1 MRNIETMSFLLV
13 IETQKVKSY
22 LFASPIMRET
32 RGASLLLDLLN
43 RKEIR
48 KILGKPDERNYKVI
62 YLGGGTGKILFRVE
76 NEAEIFKK
84 KILALYRQKTIN
96 ARVSVEI
103 VQRDKDENFTEWVR
117 SGVGKSQQNK
127 LGQVEGIS
135 LIGGRWIR
143 PCTSCGCEPAEKMF
157 SEHGEHRLCRACLL
171 KRNEINNLYADIKP
185 TKKGYRVLKH
195 SSDLADRYTNDFIFT
210 TLAQKNEDENLR
222 VLLSQDFNDIGKL
235 SNPLNYMGFIYADGN
250 RMGEVVKALGEMFPE
265 DKDAK
270 LAYKAFSEIVDRAT
284 REAAVEAVLEI
295 VAMEEIETEEG
306 LARFIPAEFV
316 MAGGDDLMLVVP
328 AHNALD
334 VAVLFMEKFQEKTQK
349 IQSEYVEQRK
359 LPRPFA
365 GCGLTTSAGVVIAHA
380 HYPISGL
387 MTMAEDLMKIA
398 KKRSAELAFKLKSG
412 DVEGQET
419 GTLDFMVLSE
429 AGSEPV
435 KERRENEYTAK
446 SHYDK
451 KITLTERP
459 YTTAE
464 ARRLLTTIRSLKE
477 SKLPRSKL
485 KALYSVLF
493 QSSMQAQF
501 DALRIKERL
510 KTTGDLKEGS
520 ILHRLVTSL
529 SCFPFREKDDNEWT
543 TPLTEIIE
551 LYDFIQPKNKEED
564 IEEIKT
570 SEAEVING

>member
-1 MRNIETMSFLLV
+1 MRDIDTMRFLLV

-43 RKEIR
+43 RKESR
-48 KILGKPDERNYKVI
+48 GLLKEFDANNCKEI
-62 YLGGGTGKILFRVE
+62 YLGGGTGRVLFRHKE
-76 NEAEIFKK
+76 DAKKFKNK
-84 KILALYRQKTIN
+84 VLDFYRQKTVN
-96 ARVSVEI
+96 ARLSIEI
-103 VQRDKDENFTEWVR
+103 VPRNEDENFAEWVR
-117 SGVGKSQQNK
+117 SGVRKSQQNK
-127 LGQVEGIS
+127 LGHVEGIP

-157 SEHGEHRLCRACLL
+157 SEHGEQRLCRACLL
-171 KRNEINNLYADIKP
+171 KRKGINKLYAKIKP
-185 TKKGYRVLKH
+185 TKKGYRLLKN
-195 SSDLADRYTNDFIFT
+195 SSELGAKYTDDFIFT
-210 TLAQKNEDENLR
+210 TLAKKNEDENFR
-222 VLLSQDFNDIGKL
+222 VLLTQDFNDIGKS

-250 RMGEVVKALGEMFPE
+250 RMGEVVKTLGEMFPE
-265 DKDAK
+265 DKDAQ

-295 VAMEEIETEEG
+295 VTMEKTETKEG
-306 LARFIPAEFV
+306 IARFIPAEFV

-349 IQSEYVEQRK
+349 IQSEYVEQWK

-387 MTMAEDLMKIA
+387 MKMAEDLMKLA
-398 KKRSAELAFKLKSG
+398 KKRSAELVFKLKSG
-412 DVEGQET
+412 DAEGQET

-435 KERRENEYTAK
+435 KERRKNEYTAK

-510 KTTGDLKEGS
+510 KITGDLKEGS
-520 ILHRLVTSL
+520 IMHRVVTSL
-529 SCFPFREKDDNEWT
+529 SCFPFREKSDNEWT

-551 LYDFIQPKNKEED
+551 LYDFIQPKNKKRN

-570 SEAEVING
+570 SEAEAIND

>member
-1 MRNIETMSFLLV
+1 MRNTETMSFLLV

-76 NEAEIFKK
+76 KEAKIFKN
-84 KILALYRQKTIN
+84 KILDLYRQKTIN

-103 VQRDKDENFTEWVR
+103 VPRNEDENFAKWIR
-117 SGVGKSQQNK
+117 SGVRKSQQNK
-127 LGQVEGIS
+127 LGHVEGIS

-143 PCTSCGCEPAEKMF
+143 PCTSCGGEPAEKMH
-157 SEHGEHRLCRACLL
+157 SEHGERRLCRACLL
-171 KRNEINNLYADIKP
+171 KRNEINNLYAKIKP

-195 SSDLADRYTNDFIFT
+195 SSALAVRYTDDFIFT
-210 TLAQKNEDENLR
+210 TLAKKNEDANFR
-222 VLLSQDFNDIGKL
+222 VLLTQDFNDIGKC
-235 SNPLNYMGFIYADGN
+235 SNPLNYIGVIYADGN
-250 RMGEVVKALGEMFPE
+250 RMGEVIKTLGEMFPE
-265 DKDAK
+265 DKDAQ
-270 LAYKAFSEIVDRAT
+270 LAYKAFSEIVDIAT

-295 VAMEEIETEEG
+295 VAMKEIETEEG
-306 LARFIPAEFV
+306 IARFIPAEFV

-349 IQSEYVEQRK
+349 IQVAYVKQGK
-359 LPRPFA
+359 LPQPFA

-380 HYPISGL
+380 HYPISDL
-387 MTMAEDLMKIA
+387 MTMAEDLMKLA

-412 DVEGQET
+412 DEDGQET

-435 KERRENEYTAK
+435 KERRKNEYTQ
-446 SHYDK
+446 SSQ
-451 KITLTERP
+451 ITRTERP
-459 YTTAE
+459 YTAAD
-464 ARRLLTTIRSLKE
+464 ARRLLTTIRSLKR

-485 KALYSVLF
+485 KALYPVLF
-493 QSSMQAQF
+493 KSFMQAQF

-520 ILHRLVTSL
+520 ILHRVVTSL
-529 SCFPFREKDDNEWT
+529 SCFPFREKSDNEWT

-551 LYDFIQPKNKEED
+551 LYDFIQPKNRVV
-564 IEEIKT
+564 
-570 SEAEVING
+570 AQ

>member
-1 MRNIETMSFLLV
+1 MRNTETMSFLLV

-43 RKEIR
+43 RKETKNVLI
-48 KILGKPDERNYKVI
+48 GTDENNYKVI
-62 YLGGGTGKILFRVE
+62 YLGGGTGRILFRIE
-76 NEAEIFKK
+76 DEAKDFRNKVLK
-84 KILALYRQKTIN
+84 LYQRKTIN

-103 VQRDKDENFTEWVR
+103 VPRNENEKFAEWMRRGVR
-117 SGVGKSQQNK
+117 KSQQNK
-127 LGQVEGIS
+127 LGHIEGIP

-143 PCTSCGCEPAEKMF
+143 PCTSCGGEPAEKMF
-157 SEHGEHRLCRACLL
+157 SEHGERRLCRACLL
-171 KRNEINNLYADIKP
+171 KRNEINNLYAKIKP
-185 TKKGYRVLKH
+185 TKKGYRVLSH
-195 SSDLADRYTNDFIFT
+195 SSELAVRYTDDFIFT
-210 TLAQKNEDENLR
+210 TLAKKNEDENFR
-222 VLLSQDFNDIGKL
+222 VLLTHDFNNIGKS

-250 RMGEVVKALGEMFPE
+250 RMGEVVRALGKMFPE
-265 DKDAK
+265 NKDAQ

-284 REAAVEAVLEI
+284 REAAVEAVMEI
-295 VAMEEIETEEG
+295 VTMEKIETKEG
-306 LARFIPAEFV
+306 IARFIPAEFV

-349 IQSEYVEQRK
+349 IQVEYMEQWK
-359 LPRPFA
+359 LPRLFA
-365 GCGLTTSAGVVIAHA
+365 DCGLTTSAGVVIAHA
-380 HYPISGL
+380 RYPISGL
-387 MTMAEDLMKIA
+387 MTMAEDLMKFA
-398 KKRSAELAFKLKSG
+398 KKRSAELAFKLKSE
-412 DVEGQET
+412 DAEGQET

-435 KERRENEYTAK
+435 KERRKNEYTAK
-446 SHYDK
+446 SHYCK
-451 KITLTERP
+451 KIALTERP
-459 YTTAE
+459 YTAAE
-464 ARRLLTTIRSLKE
+464 ARRLLTTIRSLKK

-493 QSSMQAQF
+493 QSFMQAQF

-510 KTTGDLKEGS
+510 KITGDLKEGS

-529 SCFPFREKDDNEWT
+529 SCFPFREKSDNEWT

-564 IEEIKT
+564 IEEIKALEP
-570 SEAEVING
+570 EAIND

>member
-1 MRNIETMSFLLV
+1 MRNTETMSFLLV

-22 LFASPIMRET
+22 LFASPIKRET

-43 RKEIR
+43 RKESR
-48 KILGKPDERNYKVI
+48 YILKKFDANNCKEI
-62 YLGGGTGKILFRVE
+62 YLGGGTGRVLFRHKE
-76 NEAEIFKK
+76 DAKKFKNK
-84 KILALYRQKTIN
+84 VLDFYRQKTVN
-96 ARVSVEI
+96 ARVSIEI
-103 VQRDKDENFTEWVR
+103 VPRKENENFTEWMRRGVR
-117 SGVGKSQQNK
+117 KSQQNK
-127 LGQVEGIS
+127 LGKVEGIP

-157 SEHGEHRLCRACLL
+157 SEHGEQRLCKACLL

-195 SSDLADRYTNDFIFT
+195 SSDLAEMYTNDFIFT
-210 TLAQKNEDENLR
+210 TLAQKNEDENFR
-222 VLLSQDFNDIGKL
+222 VLLSQDFNDIGKF

-250 RMGEVVKALGEMFPE
+250 RMGEVVKSLGEMFPE
-265 DKDAK
+265 DKDAQ
-270 LAYKAFSEIVDRAT
+270 LAYKAFSEIVDMAT

-295 VAMEEIETEEG
+295 VTMEKIETEEG
-306 LARFIPAEFV
+306 IARFIPAEFV

-349 IQSEYVEQRK
+349 IQSEYVEQWK

-387 MTMAEDLMKIA
+387 MIMAEDLMKLA
-398 KKRSAELAFKLKSG
+398 KKRSAELAFKLKSE
-412 DVEGQET
+412 DAEGQEI

-435 KERRENEYTAK
+435 KERRKNEYTAK

-510 KTTGDLKEGS
+510 KITGDLKEGS

-529 SCFPFREKDDNEWT
+529 SCFPFREKSDNEWT

-564 IEEIKT
+564 IEEIKALEP
-570 SEAEVING
+570 EAIND

>member
-1 MRNIETMSFLLV
+1 MRNTETMSFLLV

-43 RKEIR
+43 RKESR
-48 KILGKPDERNYKVI
+48 YILKKFDANNCKEI
-62 YLGGGTGKILFRVE
+62 YLGGGTGRVLFRHKE
-76 NEAEIFKK
+76 DAKKFKNK
-84 KILALYRQKTIN
+84 VLDFYRQKTVN
-96 ARVSVEI
+96 ARVSIEI
-103 VQRDKDENFTEWVR
+103 VPRKENENFTEWMRRGVR
-117 SGVGKSQQNK
+117 KSQQNK
-127 LGQVEGIS
+127 LGKVEGIP

-157 SEHGEHRLCRACLL
+157 SEHGEQRLCKACLL
-171 KRNEINNLYADIKP
+171 KRKGINKLYAKIKP
-185 TKKGYRVLKH
+185 TKKGYRLLKN
-195 SSDLADRYTNDFIFT
+195 SSELAVRFTDDFIFT
-210 TLAQKNEDENLR
+210 ALAKKNEDENFR
-222 VLLSQDFNDIGKL
+222 VLLSQDFNDIGKF

-250 RMGEVVKALGEMFPE
+250 RMGEVVKSLGEMFSE
-265 DKDAK
+265 DKDAQ
-270 LAYKAFSEIVDRAT
+270 LAYKAFSEIVDMAT

-295 VAMEEIETEEG
+295 VTMEKIETEEG
-306 LARFIPAEFV
+306 IARFIPAEFV

-349 IQSEYVEQRK
+349 IQSEYVEQWK

-387 MTMAEDLMKIA
+387 MIMAEDLMKLA
-398 KKRSAELAFKLKSG
+398 KKRSAELAFKLKSE
-412 DVEGQET
+412 DAEGQEI

-435 KERRENEYTAK
+435 KERRKNEYTAK

-510 KTTGDLKEGS
+510 KITGDLKEGS

-529 SCFPFREKDDNEWT
+529 SCFPFREKSDNEWT

-564 IEEIKT
+564 IEEIKALEP
-570 SEAEVING
+570 EAIND

>member
-1 MRNIETMSFLLV
+1 MRDIETMRFLLV

-22 LFASPIMRET
+22 LFASPFMRET

-43 RKEIR
+43 RKESR
-48 KILGKPDERNYKVI
+48 NILKEFDANDCKEI
-62 YLGGGTGKILFRVE
+62 YLGGGTGRVLFRHKE
-76 NEAEIFKK
+76 DAKKFKNK
-84 KILALYRQKTIN
+84 VLDLYRQKTVN
-96 ARVSVEI
+96 ARVSIEI
-103 VQRDKDENFTEWVR
+103 VPRNEDENFAEWMRRGVR
-117 SGVGKSQQNK
+117 KSQQNK
-127 LGQVEGIS
+127 LGNVKGIP
-135 LIGGRWIR
+135 LIGGRWIS

-157 SEHGEHRLCRACLL
+157 LEHDEHRLCRACLL
-171 KRNEINNLYADIKP
+171 KRKEINNLYANIKP
-185 TKKGYRVLKH
+185 TKKGYRVLSH
-195 SSDLADRYTNDFIFT
+195 SSDLAVRYTNDFIFT
-210 TLAQKNEDENLR
+210 TLAKKDEDENFR
-222 VLLSQDFNDIGKL
+222 VLLTQDFNDIGKS

-250 RMGEVVKALGEMFPE
+250 RMGEVVKSLGGMFPE
-265 DKDAK
+265 DKDAQ

-295 VAMEEIETEEG
+295 VAMKKIETEEG
-306 LARFIPAEFV
+306 IARFIPAEFV

-349 IQSEYVEQRK
+349 IQSEYVEQWK
-359 LPRPFA
+359 LPRPFD
-365 GCGLTTSAGVVIAHA
+365 GCGLTTSVGVVIAHA

-387 MTMAEDLMKIA
+387 MTMAEDLMKLA
-398 KKRSAELAFKLKSG
+398 KKRSAELAVKLKSG

-435 KERRENEYTAK
+435 KERRKNEYHTD
-446 SHYDK
+446 SHCGK
-451 KITLTERP
+451 NVVLTERP

-464 ARRLLTTIRSLKE
+464 ARRLLTTIRSLKD
-477 SKLPRSKL
+477 SNLPRSKL

-510 KTTGDLKEGS
+510 KITGDLKEGS

-529 SCFPFREKDDNEWT
+529 SCFPFREKSDNEWT

-551 LYDFIQPKNKEED
+551 LYDFIQARNKKED
-564 IEEIKT
+564 IEEIKALDL
-570 SEAEVING
+570 EAIND